1 MDEMYDYMK
10 QKLEEMR
17 ENNTMT
23 ISMDFAEFARLFQFV
38 CYMKQIKFIVD
49 GLG

>member
-10 QKLEEMR
+10 TKLDEMR
-17 ENNTMT
+17 KNKSLSVN
-23 ISMDFAEFARLFQFV
+23 MDFAEFARLFQLV
-38 CYMKQIKFIVD
+38 CYLKQIKFIVD